1 MAETGQ
7 ERTEQATPRKR
18 KQAREKGTVAKSQD
32 LTSSIVLVML
42 AFMLPAM
49 GATLA
54 AGLMQSMKTGLDVS
68 ALGLQTGDLLQ
79 SLWNTAKPAIVAGLP
94 LAFVSL
100 IVGTTISFMQV
111 GFHPS
116 IEPLAPKF
124 ERINPLAG
132 FKRLFSKQAAFELFK
147 TMVKLFLIGYIAW
160 RDVSQ
165 NWGNLINLG
174 SLTAAQGAAWVAGL
188 ILGII
193 LKIAL
198 AWFILG
204 LVDYLFQRHTVNKQL
219 MMTMEEVKREMK
231 ETETSPELRA
241 EMHRRRQRLAKQRM
255 MSNVKHA
262 DVVITNPTEY
272 AVALKYEPKKSS
284 APLVLAK
291 GRHLLAERIRDE
303 AKKHK
308 ITIVPNPP
316 LARSLYE
323 EVEVG
328 ESIPTALFQAT
339 AEVLAYVFK
348 LKGKK
353 L

>member
-1 MAETGQ
+1 MAENGQ

-18 KQAREKGTVAKSQD
+18 KQAREKGTVARSQD

-49 GATLA
+49 GAA
-54 AGLMQSMKTGLDVS
+54 IAGALMQSMKTGLSFSD
-68 ALGLQTGDLLQ
+68 LGLQTGDLLQ
-79 SLWNTAKPAIVAGLP
+79 SIWNIAKPAAVACIP
-94 LAFVSL
+94 LVLVSL
-100 IVGTTISFMQV
+100 VVGTAVSFIQV
-111 GFHPS
+111 GFHPTM
-116 IEPLAPKF
+116 EPLAPKF
-124 ERINPLAG
+124 ERINPLSG
-132 FKRLFSKQAAFELFK
+132 FKRLFSRQAAFEFFK
-147 TMVKLFLIGYIAW
+147 TLVKLFLIGFIAW
-160 RDVSQ
+160 RDVSSS
-165 NWGNLINLG
+165 WDGLINLG
-174 SLTAAQGAAWVAGL
+174 NLTAGQGAAWVASL
-188 ILGII
+188 VLGII
-193 LKIAL
+193 LKIAI
-198 AWFILG
+198 AWLVLG
-204 LVDYLFQRHTVNKQL
+204 LVDYLFQRYTVNKQL
-219 MMTMEEVKREMK
+219 MMTMDEVKREMK

-272 AVALKYEPKKSS
+272 AVALKYDPKKSS

-291 GRHLLAERIRDE
+291 GRHLIAEKIRDE
-303 AKKHK
+303 AKKHRVM
-308 ITIVPNPP
+308 IVPNPP
-316 LARSLYE
+316 LARSLYD

-328 ESIPTALFQAT
+328 ESIPSNLFQAV